1 MKVVI
6 KKVGEQAQV
15 AEIENT
21 LEALQG
27 IVEGYIEVVAVGG
40 EVLMICNEEGKLNGL
55 EYNFKLGNDFIVGN
69 VLFVQAKDEDFTDL
83 DESNIE
89 TVMKFFNK
97 TPYTT

>member
-1 MKVVI
+1 MRVVI
-6 KKVGEQAQV
+6 KKVGEPAKV

-83 DESNIE
+83 SDSNVESIMN
-89 TVMKFFNK
+89 FFQ
-97 TPYTT
+97 